1 MTNFLQNKITQD
13 RDYFLWFST
22 RTYSWT
28 SLIARENNTMT
39 LNFYSLHISY
49 IVYLILNI
57 YYLFSKYKI
66 TFRKQNLLAIS
77 LLLNLCLGWV
87 FFWGT
92 CKVWNEERNE
102 TYGNETKRYDSRSQI
117 QSKTKRNQTRT
128 KWNETNRKKWN
139 RNRSMWNQ
147 S

>member
-13 RDYFLWFST
+13 RDYFLWFRT

-28 SLIARENNTMT
+28 SLIARENNTMA

-57 YYLFSKYKI
+57 YNLFSKYKI

-87 FFWGT
+87 FWGT
-92 CKVWNEERNE
+92 CKVWNKERNE